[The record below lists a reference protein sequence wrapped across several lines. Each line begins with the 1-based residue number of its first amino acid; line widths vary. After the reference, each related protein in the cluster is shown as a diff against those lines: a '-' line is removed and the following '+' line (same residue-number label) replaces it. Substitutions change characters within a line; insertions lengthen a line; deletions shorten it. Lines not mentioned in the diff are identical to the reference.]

1 MDSTHFIIEGIRHI
15 TDPGGYDH
23 MLFLL
28 ALSCNLDGSRWK
40 KTLWLITAFTLGHCI
55 TLGLSAAGL
64 IAVSSKI
71 IEILIA
77 VSILLTALAGLVTQ
91 YIKRDF
97 GILLPYTIT
106 TCFGLIHG
114 AGFSSYF
121 KMIASETGFIWQ
133 LFQFNLGV
141 EIGQI
146 IILIIIATIR
156 FLTREIHLE
165 KRFNQWSLIAAALL
179 SAYMVIDRI

>member
-1 MDSTHFIIEGIRHI
+1 METTHFIIEGISHI

-28 ALSCNLDGSRWK
+28 ALSCQFEWPRWK
-40 KTLWLITAFTLGHCI
+40 KSLWLITAFTLGHSI
-55 TLGLSAAGL
+55 TLGLSAAGFV
-64 IAVSSKI
+64 AVSSNI

-77 VSILLTALAGLVTQ
+77 VSILLTALAGLTAQ

-97 GILLPYTIT
+97 GILLPYVIT
-106 TCFGLIHG
+106 TFFGLIHG

-121 KMIASETGFIWQ
+121 KMIAGDSEFIWQ
-133 LFQFNLGV
+133 LFPFNLGV

-146 IILIIIATIR
+146 IILIIITTLR
-156 FLTREIHLE
+156 FVAKEIHLE
-165 KRFNQWSLIAAALL
+165 KRFNQLSLITASLL
-179 SAYMVIDRI
+179 SIFMVIDRI